1 MTSFLSGLLLITLT
15 NLAPIQT
22 SDQSFVSGFAAFSE
36 GNFEKSITIWERL
49 ALQGEPRA
57 QYAIGVCYELGQG
70 VTQSYPL
77 AAHWYQ
83 QATEQGFAMA
93 KNNLGMLYEEGL
105 GVQKSL
111 EKAVSLYKEAAQQE
125 LPSAQYN
132 LALMY
137 YQGQGTEKNFKEA
150 SHWLQRSA
158 SQGFAFAQYNLGV
171 LYQNGQG
178 VEQDFAQ
185 AAKWYIEAIK
195 WGAPK
200 AAITLKELLEDKE
213 LEIATNLVT
222 VHRQPDTT
230 ADIVTQ
236 LLVGETVYALKEVDG
251 WIAILLLDEKTIGW
265 IEGSQ
270 IN

>member
-1 MTSFLSGLLLITLT
+1 VTSFLSGLLLITLT

-22 SDQSFVSGFAAFSE
+22 SDQSFVSGFSEFSE
-36 GNFEKSITIWERL
+36 GNYEKSIAIWERL

-70 VTQSYPL
+70 VDQSYAL
-77 AAHWYQ
+77 AVLWYQ
-83 QATEQGFAMA
+83 QATQQGFAMA

-111 EKAVSLYKEAAQQE
+111 KKAKSLYEEAAQQD

-137 YQGQGTEKNFKEA
+137 YQGQGTKQNFEQA

-200 AAITLKELLEDKE
+200 AATTLKQLLEDKL
-213 LEIATNLVT
+213 LEIANTKVT
-222 VHRQPDTT
+222 VHTQPNTT
-230 ADIVTQ
+230 ADVVTQ
-236 LLVGETVYALKEVDG
+236 LTAGETVYALKEIDG
-251 WIAILLLDEKTIGW
+251 WIAILLHDEKTIGW
-265 IEGSQ
+265 IEY
-270 IN
+270 